1 MEPQMVRGSEEYE
14 SKSSLP
20 AEKPEKKEKAKKRNI
35 GCAGKRQQRNTLKDP
50 EKKDKT
56 PRVFDKL

>member
-20 AEKPEKKEKAKKRNI
+20 AEKPEKKEKAKRNI
-35 GCAGKRQQRNTLKDP
+35 GCAGKRRQRNTLKDP

>member
-20 AEKPEKKEKAKKRNI
+20 AEKPEKKEKAKKEI
-35 GCAGKRQQRNTLKDP
+35 LDVP
-50 EKKDKT
+50 ERDDRET
-56 PRVFDKL
+56 P

>member
-20 AEKPEKKEKAKKRNI
+20 AEKPEKKEKAKKKEI
-35 GCAGKRQQRNTLKDP
+35 LDIP
-50 EKKDKT
+50 ERDDSET
-56 PRVFDKL
+56 P

>member
-20 AEKPEKKEKAKKRNI
+20 AEKPEKKEKAKRNTR
-35 GCAGKRQQRNTLKDP
+35 CAGKRRQRNTLKDP